1 MEAVEVA
8 GLRIAYQRVGQGPP
22 LVLFH
27 GAGDDS
33 RSWRQQLEGLSDDFT
48 VFAWDAPGCGQ
59 SDDPAPDLS
68 AGELGA
74 ITAGFLRAA
83 VPAKPHLVGLSWGS
97 LVLLELY
104 RGYPEIPASLILASA
119 YAGWAGSLPPEEVE
133 RRYAQVLAEIDQPPE
148 TIINAWLPTLFT
160 DKADPAVVAEATR
173 IMADVRPAGMRA
185 LLSASGR
192 ADYRPVLPTIAIPTL
207 LLYGADD
214 QRSPLNVAHELHR
227 QIPGSKLAV
236 IPDVGHL
243 APMEAPDAFNTEVR
257 NFLHGSVA
265 A

>member
-1 MEAVEVA
+1 METVEVA

-27 GAGDDS
+27 GAGEDS
-33 RSWRQQLEGLSDDFT
+33 RIWRPQLEGLSDDFT

-59 SDDPAPDLS
+59 SEDPAPDLS
-68 AGELGA
+68 AEDLGA
-74 ITAGFLRAA
+74 LTAGFLRAA
-83 VPAKPHLVGLSWGS
+83 VPAKPHLLGLSWGS
-97 LVLLELY
+97 MVALELY
-104 RGYPEIPASLILASA
+104 RGYPGLPASLVLASA
-119 YAGWAGSLPPEEVE
+119 SAGWAGSLPPEEVE

-148 TIINAWLPTLFT
+148 KFIEEWLPTLFT
-160 DKADPAVVAEATR
+160 DKADPAVVAEVSHDHGR
-173 IMADVRPAGMRA
+173 RPPGRDAGPA
-185 LLSASGR
+185 LRQRPGR
-192 ADYRPVLPTIAIPTL
+192 LPPVLPTITIPTL

-227 QIPGSKLAV
+227 QIPGSRLAV

-257 NFLHGSVA
+257 TFLHGIA
-265 A
+265 G

>member
-1 MEAVEVA
+1 METVEVD
-8 GLRIAYQRVGQGPP
+8 GLRIAYQRVGQGPA

-27 GAGDDS
+27 GVGEDS
-33 RSWRQQLEGLSDDFT
+33 RSWGPQLEGLSDEFT

-68 AGELGA
+68 AKELGT

-83 VPAKPHLVGLSWGS
+83 APANPHLLGLSWGS
-97 LVLLELY
+97 IVALELY
-104 RGYPEIPASLILASA
+104 RGYPGVPASLVLASA

-133 RRYAQVLAEIDQPPE
+133 RRYAQLLAEIGQPTE
-148 TIINAWLPTLFT
+148 KFVNEWLPSLFT
-160 DKADPAVVAEATR
+160 DKADPAVVAEVSR

-185 LLSASGR
+185 ALSASGH
-192 ADYRPVLPTIAIPTL
+192 ADYRPVLPTITIPTL

-214 QRSPLNVAHELHR
+214 QRAPLSVAHELHR

-243 APMEAPDAFNTEVR
+243 APMEAPGAFNTEVR
-257 NFLHGSVA
+257 NFLHGIGAV
-265 A
+265 

>member
-1 MEAVEVA
+1 METGEVD

-27 GAGDDS
+27 GAGEDS
-33 RSWRQQLEGLSDDFT
+33 RIWRPQLEGLSDEFT
-48 VFAWDAPGCGQ
+48 VYAWDAPGCGQ
-59 SDDPAPDLS
+59 SDDPDPEMS

-83 VPAKPHLVGLSWGS
+83 VPVKPHLLGLSWGS
-97 LVLLELY
+97 MVVLELY
-104 RGYPEIPASLILASA
+104 RGDPELPASLVLASA

-133 RRYAQVLAEIDQPPE
+133 RRYAQVEAEIGQPPE
-148 TIINAWLPTLFT
+148 KFIDEWLPTLFT
-160 DKADPAVVAEATR
+160 DKADPAVIAEASR

-192 ADYRPVLPTIAIPTL
+192 ADYRPVLPTISIPTL

-214 QRSPLNVAHELHR
+214 QRSPLHVAHELRR

-236 IPDVGHL
+236 IPDVGHVAQL
-243 APMEAPDAFNTEVR
+243 EAPDAFNTEVR
-257 NFLHGSVA
+257 NFLHGIA
-265 A
+265 G

>member
-1 MEAVEVA
+1 MDTVEVH

-27 GAGDDS
+27 GAGEDS
-33 RSWRQQLEGLSDDFT
+33 RIWRPQLEGLSDDFT

-68 AGELGA
+68 AADLGLL
-74 ITAGFLRAA
+74 TAGFLRAA
-83 VPAKPHLVGLSWGS
+83 VPENPTLLGLSWGS
-97 LVLLELY
+97 MVALELY
-104 RGYPEIPASLILASA
+104 RGHPDIPASLVLASA

-133 RRYAQVLAEIDQPPE
+133 RRYAQVEAEIGQPPE
-148 TIINAWLPTLFT
+148 QFVEDWLPSLFT
-160 DKADPAVVAEATR
+160 DKADPAVVAEVAE
-173 IMADVRPAGMRA
+173 IMAGVRPAGMRA

-192 ADYRPVLPTIAIPTL
+192 ADYRPVLPAISVPTL

-214 QRSPLNVAHELHR
+214 QRSPLTVAHELHR
-227 QIPGSKLAV
+227 RIPASKLAV

-243 APMEAPDAFNTEVR
+243 AMREAPEAFNTEVR
-257 NFLHGSVA
+257 NFLHGIA
-265 A
+265 G

>member
-1 MEAVEVA
+1 METVEVA
-8 GLRIAYQRVGQGPP
+8 GLRIAYQRIGQGPA

-27 GAGDDS
+27 GAGEDS
-33 RSWRQQLEGLSDDFT
+33 RIWRAQLEALSDEFT
-48 VFAWDAPGCGQ
+48 VFAWDAPGCGR
-59 SDDPAPDLS
+59 SDDPDPKLS
-68 AGELGA
+68 AAELGA

-83 VPAKPHLVGLSWGS
+83 VPAKPHLLGLSWGS
-97 LVLLELY
+97 MVALELY
-104 RGYPEIPASLILASA
+104 RGYPGMPASLVLASA

-148 TIINAWLPTLFT
+148 KFIDEWLPTLFT
-160 DKADPAVVAEATR
+160 GKADPAVVAEASR

-192 ADYRPVLPTIAIPTL
+192 ADYRPVLSTISIPTL
-207 LLYGADD
+207 LLQGADD
-214 QRSPLNVAHELHR
+214 QRSPLNVAHELNR
-227 QIPGSKLAV
+227 RIPGSKLAV

-243 APMEAPDAFNTEVR
+243 AQLEAPEAFNTEVR
-257 NFLHGSVA
+257 NFLHGIA